1 MNNCSSVSMICRQQ
15 DCGLVWGCLF
25 FAFIMNIW
33 QCGIRQRDKRKIKY
47 LERRFSFLETLT
59 EDIAEEVIIPE
70 AEIVEEESI

>member
-1 MNNCSSVSMICRQQ
+1 
-15 DCGLVWGCLF
+15 
-25 FAFIMNIW
+25 MNIW